1 MIKGKSPE
9 WFLKKKRRR
18 SGFSKRERFPKKKIL
33 RKQNKKSKPASG
45 IRERDR
51 WIRLQASLM
60 NVYTW
65 IQLVMERFVFTPS
78 YPTFISM

>member
-1 MIKGKSPE
+1 MIKGKSPKR
-9 WFLKKKRRR
+9 FLKKRKV
-18 SGFSKRERFPKKKIL
+18 SQKEKSFPKRKKIISE
-33 RKQNKKSKPASG
+33 KQNKKSKPASG

-51 WIRLQASLM
+51 WIRLQASSI

-65 IQLVMERFVFTPS
+65 IQLVMESFVFTPS